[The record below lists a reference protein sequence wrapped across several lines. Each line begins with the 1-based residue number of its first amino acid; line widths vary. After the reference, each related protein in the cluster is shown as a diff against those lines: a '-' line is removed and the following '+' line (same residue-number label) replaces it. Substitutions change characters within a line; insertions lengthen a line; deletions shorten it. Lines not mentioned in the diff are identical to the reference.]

1 MSLLLVQ
8 YRGGRNTPAD
18 EKHAKGGRM
27 AEVLLF
33 HHAQG
38 QTKGFAAFA
47 DDLRRS
53 GPFDGRTFPSVE
65 AGMAY
70 AEQLDFLQDR

>member
-27 AEVLLF
+27 AEVLL

-38 QTKGFAAFA
+38 QTEGFAAFA
-47 DDLRRS
+47 YDLRRS
-53 GPFDGRTFPSVE
+53 GLFDGRSVPSVE